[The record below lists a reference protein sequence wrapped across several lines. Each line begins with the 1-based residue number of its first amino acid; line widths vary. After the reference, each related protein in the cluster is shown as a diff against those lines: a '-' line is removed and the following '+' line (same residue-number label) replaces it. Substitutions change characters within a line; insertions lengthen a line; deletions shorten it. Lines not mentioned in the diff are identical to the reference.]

1 MRFPIIDHASQS
13 CITRNAFSQYQE
25 FSREYEIPRL
35 CSSSGT
41 WQTISG
47 EKYSARFVA
56 NRSLECKLVAL
67 LRTRL
72 VGARMS
78 FFCGRRL
85 EHFAFAHNLVVEAG
99 LIKSV
104 ERFSPTVLPKSNVP
118 VVTLSERFP

>member
-1 MRFPIIDHASQS
+1 M
-13 CITRNAFSQYQE
+13 
-25 FSREYEIPRL
+25 
-35 CSSSGT
+35 
-41 WQTISG
+41 
-47 EKYSARFVA
+47 
-56 NRSLECKLVAL
+56 AL

-72 VGARMS
+72 FGARMS

-104 ERFSPTVLPKSNVP
+104 ERFSPTFSPTVLPKSNVP